1 MTACQRKGEPAILLL
16 SRLPI
21 YRIRIRSGVMFARL
35 EPRRHAGGRPDV
47 DPASGASGAL
57 VVAVRLN
64 GGGCMLRMSVAAA
77 ATVRELCRAVAQAL
91 GPVAEDVA
99 LSWNCARLA
108 ANDGRALRQVGM
120 VDGSVVEGA
129 FGMRGGMQGAA
140 ESAGASRG
148 RNEQVR
154 QWISKV
160 QSIQSLVEQAMTSI
174 PGPIASGAAAAM
186 ESSGRAASALRGPE
200 MQVISGGGAGVCEGQ
215 GLGVVGSV
223 GVGDSLSRGK
233 WLQAGRCLHSPL
245 RNFKTKREG
254 GRDRRRGGT
263 DGVHGSRH
271 GSNGWVGAMAGGGA
285 RGACGRVLC
294 GSTLQSDGRDAW
306 PRWQSIR
313 GKAFRSRGYIT
324 WVETRNRVERWHA
337 LRRAAAGI
345 RPMPPIRIGPD
356 TAVAFSQLRYI
367 GNP

>member
-1 MTACQRKGEPAILLL
+1 MPEGGLWKRAAVALLPVSASRPLPSPPRGLWTPPPAVTAWRGEPAPFLL

-21 YRIRIRSGVMFARL
+21 DTVRIRSGAIFARL
-35 EPRRHAGGRPDV
+35 ESRRHAGGRPDV

-77 ATVRELCRAVAQAL
+77 ATVRELCGAVARAL

-140 ESAGASRG
+140 ESAGAR
-148 RNEQVR
+148 RRTNDQVR
-154 QWISKV
+154 ECIAKA
-160 QSIQSLVEQAMTSI
+160 QSMNAKMESMKTLVEQTMLCLSV

-200 MQVISGGGAGVCEGQ
+200 TQVT
-215 GLGVVGSV
+215 LGEWV
-223 GVGDSLSRGK
+223 DSWG
-233 WLQAGRCLHSPL
+233 
-245 RNFKTKREG
+245 E
-254 GRDRRRGGT
+254 
-263 DGVHGSRH
+263 
-271 GSNGWVGAMAGGGA
+271 
-285 RGACGRVLC
+285 
-294 GSTLQSDGRDAW
+294 
-306 PRWQSIR
+306 
-313 GKAFRSRGYIT
+313 
-324 WVETRNRVERWHA
+324 
-337 LRRAAAGI
+337 AGI
-345 RPMPPIRIGPD
+345 
-356 TAVAFSQLRYI
+356 Y
-367 GNP
+367 